1 LWKRISVFLMPA
13 GFVVNDLEPESVL
26 WVKDIPMSSSSET
39 LEIFTDCTCP
49 WCYFMSGR
57 IAQLKKEYNIQIR
70 RRMFPFRSDTP
81 KEGLSLGACFSD
93 DPLVVNERMRNLK
106 ETAEALGLPFG
117 SPEMIYN
124 SRSAQELGLWAESK
138 GRGDAFL
145 QALYVAYF
153 VDSRNIAKISVL
165 SEIAAPVG
173 LPSENVDKVIKAGT
187 FKERVDRDWVMAEK
201 MNILVL
207 PTFVINGDR
216 LVGAQPYR
224 KLQRLMEK
232 NGVVIRG

>member
-1 LWKRISVFLMPA
+1 MP
-13 GFVVNDLEPESVL
+13 
-26 WVKDIPMSSSSET
+26 SSLPT

-57 IAQLKKEYNIQIR
+57 IARLKNEYNIQIR

-81 KEGLSLGACFSD
+81 QDGLSLAACFSD
-93 DPLVVNERMRNLK
+93 DPLVVKERMRSLK
-106 ETAEALGLPFG
+106 ETAEAMGLPFG

-138 GRGDAFL
+138 GKGDAFL

-165 SEIAAPVG
+165 SDVAVSVG
-173 LPSENVDKVIKAGT
+173 LPAEEVEKILKAGAYR
-187 FKERVDRDWVMAEK
+187 EPVDRDWAMAEEMK
-201 MNILVL
+201 ILVL
-207 PTFVINGDR
+207 PTFMLNRDR
-216 LVGAQPYR
+216 LVGAQPYH

-232 NGVVIRG
+232 SGAVTKIG

>member
-1 LWKRISVFLMPA
+1 MP
-13 GFVVNDLEPESVL
+13 
-26 WVKDIPMSSSSET
+26 SSPET

-93 DPLVVNERMRNLK
+93 DPLVVSERMRNLK

-124 SRSAQELGLWAESK
+124 SRSAQELGLWAETK
-138 GRGDAFL
+138 GKGDAFL

-153 VDSRNIAKISVL
+153 VNSKNIAKISVL
-165 SEIAAPVG
+165 FETAASVG
-173 LPSENVDKVIKAGT
+173 LPAENVDKVIKAGT
-187 FKERVDRDWVMAEK
+187 FKEQVDRDWAMAAE

-207 PTFVINGDR
+207 PTFVLNGDR
-216 LVGAQPYR
+216 LVGAQPYH

-232 NGVVIRG
+232 SGVVTKKG

>member
-1 LWKRISVFLMPA
+1 MP
-13 GFVVNDLEPESVL
+13 
-26 WVKDIPMSSSSET
+26 SSLPT

-49 WCYFMSGR
+49 WCYFMSRR
-57 IAQLKKEYNIQIR
+57 IARLKNEYNIQIR

-81 KEGLSLGACFSD
+81 QDGLSLAACFSD
-93 DPLVVNERMRNLK
+93 DPLVVKERMRSLK
-106 ETAEALGLPFG
+106 ETAEAMGLPFG

-138 GRGDAFL
+138 GKGDAFL

-165 SEIAAPVG
+165 SDVAVSVG
-173 LPSENVDKVIKAGT
+173 LPAEEVEKILKAGAYR
-187 FKERVDRDWVMAEK
+187 EPVDRDWAMAEEMK
-201 MNILVL
+201 ILVL
-207 PTFVINGDR
+207 PTFMLNRDR
-216 LVGAQPYR
+216 LVGAQPYH

-232 NGVVIRG
+232 SGAVTKIG